1 MTYMVI
7 HLSRCLSLFFGNL
20 LDNSSQWSILF
31 ACQRCQW
38 RIRLDKNIFFC
49 KIFKEAFLLQ
59 VRMEFNLIDNR
70 FVFRNLE
77 NSFDIDN
84 PEI

>member
-1 MTYMVI
+1 MTYMVVN
-7 HLSRCLSLFFGNL
+7 LGRCLSLFLSNL
-20 LDNSSQWSILF
+20 LDDSSQRSILF

-38 RIRLDKNIFFC
+38 SVGVDKNIVFRE
-49 KIFKEAFLLQ
+49 IFKETFLLQ